1 MKEGKRGKIEQLKID
16 RLYELLESEGKE
28 WNDETSAALKW
39 AIFELESTYCKE
51 E

>member
-1 MKEGKRGKIEQLKID
+1 MKEGKIERLKID

-39 AIFELESTYCKE
+39 AIFELESTYCE
-51 E
+51 EK